1 MPNNDLKISPQEII
15 AAIDL
20 EKETWDNV
28 NTTNCYAYALGLD
41 VPQLEIKK
49 YAYEPGI
56 ISNTN
61 TYIYSTTLR
70 YFEYCE
76 FIENIYADLDFLG
89 ISYRELDPSDDIN
102 QNEWKIA
109 LFIAW
114 KNYKNQLVEDFHFL
128 RQRNNGIWYHKN
140 NFGGPV
146 KNTDSYCQQITNPK
160 YCTLNG
166 VSYNKCLCLSLKK

>member
-41 VPQLEIKK
+41 VPQIEIKK

-61 TYIYSTTLR
+61 TYIY
-70 YFEYCE
+70 
-76 FIENIYADLDFLG
+76 
-89 ISYRELDPSDDIN
+89 
-102 QNEWKIA
+102 
-109 LFIAW
+109 
-114 KNYKNQLVEDFHFL
+114 
-128 RQRNNGIWYHKN
+128 
-140 NFGGPV
+140 
-146 KNTDSYCQQITNPK
+146 
-160 YCTLNG
+160 LNG